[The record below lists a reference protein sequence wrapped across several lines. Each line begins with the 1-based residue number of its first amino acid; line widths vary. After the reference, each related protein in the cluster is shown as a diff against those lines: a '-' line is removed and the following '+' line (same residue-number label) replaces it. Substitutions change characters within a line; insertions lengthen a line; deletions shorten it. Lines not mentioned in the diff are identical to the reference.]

1 MANLAGA
8 EAVASKA
15 RGDIAIPG
23 SAGCHARRELRQ
35 SPATAS
41 QGSGPRRP
49 GARVRSEPR
58 QRWAQR
64 GAAAPAVSRGRCL
77 GAEAPRQPG
86 LTARRAAP
94 PRTRAR
100 QQRGKRTS
108 ARSLRCCALSGESK
122 RKALLEVRPV
132 PGAPCRRCALVR
144 RLAEDCMAN
153 EARATWRQAGGG
165 RRGFLPRTDRHARQP
180 ARSGA
185 AAAHSRPAARRRP
198 RAAGV
203 AAPRGTSDWS
213 QRFALRPAL
222 GSVT

>member
-1 MANLAGA
+1 MANLVGA

-15 RGDIAIPG
+15 RGDIAIQG

-100 QQRGKRTS
+100 QQRGKRTD
-108 ARSLRCCALSGESK
+108 ARSLRCCALSGEST
-122 RKALLEVRPV
+122 RKALLGVRPV
-132 PGAPCRRCALVR
+132 PGAPWTRCALVR
-144 RLAEDCMAN
+144 RPTEDCMAN
-153 EARATWRQAGGG
+153 EARAAGRQAGGG

-180 ARSGA
+180 ARSGGSGSAQPPGGA
-185 AAAHSRPAARRRP
+185 AAPAGRRALLHRVARST
-198 RAAGV
+198 GEK
-203 AAPRGTSDWS
+203 G
-213 QRFALRPAL
+213 LRCAQA
-222 GSVT
+222 SVD